1 MKFSIK
7 SLSRIF
13 ALLVAMLPLALWG
26 QQVSRDEAI
35 AKAKSFFNRQATRV
49 ARATNLAPKLVVAI
63 DRSELYVINDKANG
77 GYVVV
82 CGDERMPEILGFSP
96 DGNVDADNMPCNMQA
111 WLGEYVAQVAYLRE
125 HPEAKVSPKDSP
137 EREVIPP
144 LMDCLFSQGEPY
156 NNKCPINPKT
166 GYRCVTGCV
175 ATAMAQIMYRHK
187 WPMET
192 ADVIPDYS
200 TFTLDIG
207 LPEVP
212 ITTIDWENILNDY
225 NGNIPFTEEQADAIA
240 TLMLLCGCSAQMD
253 YADSSGASSENAANA
268 FYLFFNYD
276 NYLEHRSRF
285 DDEGWD
291 ELLYEELKDGRP
303 VYYSGF
309 SSDGGHAFV
318 IDGYGYEDLD
328 APYFHIN
335 WGWGGQ
341 QNNYY
346 LLMDVGGFNNN
357 QVAIMGIQPMDPE
370 GDRVYAV
377 KENKTLTFYYDN
389 QYDNRPGTIIMNLR
403 SCDDNKEITKCVFD
417 PSFSKLK
424 FKSLK
429 SFFGGC
435 DKLNTIV
442 GIENINTSEV
452 LNTVGMF
459 AGCTALTSID
469 LSNFHTSRVTNM
481 ADMFYKCTSL
491 TSLDLS
497 GFNTKNVKYMW
508 AMFEECQNLQTIYV
522 SEKWK
527 VDNVEDDGANMFFNC
542 YMLTGEKGTHFNPS
556 NTGVEFAH
564 IDGGTANPGYFTYKE
579 YEGITTVAIDD
590 SSADVYRLDG
600 VRVRTADQ
608 GTEGLPP
615 GVYIFNGKKLIIR

>member
-1 MKFSIK
+1 MKFNTK

-13 ALLVAMLPLALWG
+13 ALLVAMLPLVIWG
-26 QQVSRDEAI
+26 QQVSRQEAM
-35 AKAKSFFNRQATRV
+35 AKAESFFKRQATRV

-63 DRSELYVINDKANG
+63 DRSELYVINDEANG

-137 EREVIPP
+137 EREVILP

-192 ADVIPDYS
+192 ANVIPDYS

-268 FYLFFNYD
+268 FYLYFNYD

-291 ELLYEELKDGRP
+291 ELLYEELKNGRP

-435 DKLNTIV
+435 NKLNTIV

-469 LSNFHTSRVTNM
+469 FSNFHTSRVTNM

-564 IDGGTANPGYFTYKE
+564 IDGGTANPGYFTYKG

-590 SSADVYRLDG
+590 SSADVYRIDG